1 MAKRRDDGL
10 AIGDDSFLDTIAN
23 LVGVLIILVVI
34 MGTKTQHAAK
44 EHGEKLR
51 QQAAVKI
58 EKPAATM
65 VSIRKSVAEQE
76 QRLARQ
82 DLELKYRK
90 EERLALLRK
99 ITLLEEELKT
109 KLEQSSEDVRLR
121 VEHESQMAKLKK
133 QLEDLKNT
141 QSQGTEEEEAPI
153 ALQHLPTPMA
163 KTVFGQEMH
172 LRMAEGR
179 VSVIPWDRLVEQL
192 KQTAPL
198 AARRGINRNVIEDSL
213 GPMEGY
219 LMKFRLVNSKGMVQS
234 GGRVG
239 MGSIVELE
247 RFELEVVEP
256 NMGESIQEALAPGS
270 RLRIELAGRQPRE
283 TVITVW
289 VYPDSFEEF
298 RLLKEALFE
307 EGFLTAARPLPDG
320 ILIGASPRGSRSTA
334 Q

>member
-1 MAKRRDDGL
+1 MAKNRDDGL
-10 AIGDDSFLDTIAN
+10 AVGDDSFLDTIAN

-34 MGTKTQHAAK
+34 MGTKTQQAAK
-44 EHGEKLR
+44 EYGEKQR
-51 QQAAVKI
+51 REAAAQI
-58 EKPAATM
+58 EKPATEM

-76 QRLARQ
+76 QRLARHE
-82 DLELKYRK
+82 LELDYRK
-90 EERLALLRK
+90 QERLALLRK
-99 ITLLEEELKT
+99 IGELEEELKK
-109 KLEQSSEDVRLR
+109 KLDESSEDVRER
-121 VEHESQMAKLKK
+121 VENESEIAKLTK
-133 QLEDLKNT
+133 QLEDLKNA
-141 QSQGTEEEEAPI
+141 QSHGEEEEEAPI

-172 LRMAEGR
+172 LRMANGR

-198 AARRGINRNVIEDSL
+198 AARRGMNRDVIEDSL

-219 LMKFRLVNSKGMVQS
+219 MMKFRLVNSKGMVQA

-256 NMGESIQEALAPGS
+256 NIGESIQEALSPGS

>member
-1 MAKRRDDGL
+1 MANRRDDGL

-51 QQAAVKI
+51 QQAASKI
-58 EKPAATM
+58 EKPATTM

-99 ITLLEEELKT
+99 IALLEEELKT

-121 VEHESQMAKLKK
+121 VEHESQIAKLKK
-133 QLEDLKNT
+133 QLEDLKNA

-239 MGSIVELE
+239 MGSVVELE

-256 NMGESIQEALAPGS
+256 NMGESIEAALEPGS

>member
-1 MAKRRDDGL
+1 MAKKRNDEL
-10 AIGDDSFLDTIAN
+10 AVGDDSFLDTIAN

-34 MGTKTQHAAK
+34 MGSKTHRAAK
-44 EHGEKLR
+44 EYGEKQR
-51 QQAAVKI
+51 AQAAASL
-58 EKPAATM
+58 ENPSFTM
-65 VSIRKSVAEQE
+65 ASIRKSVAEQE
-76 QRLARQ
+76 QRIARH
-82 DLELKYRK
+82 DLELQYRK

-99 ITLLEEELKT
+99 IGLIEEELKK
-109 KLEQSSEDVRLR
+109 KLETTDDDVRER
-121 VEHESQMAKLKK
+121 VEAETEIAKLAQ
-133 QLEDLKNT
+133 QLEELSNL
-141 QSQGTEEEEAPI
+141 QSGGSEEEEAPI
-153 ALQHLPTPMA
+153 VLQHLPTPMA

-172 LRMAEGR
+172 LRMANGR

-198 AARRGINRNVIEDSL
+198 AARRGVSRDVIEDSL

-219 LMKFRLVNSKGMVQS
+219 LMKYRLVNSKGMVQS

-256 NMGESIQEALAPGS
+256 QIGETIEDALSPGS
-270 RLRIELAGRQPRE
+270 RLRVELAGRQPRE

-289 VYPDSFEEF
+289 VYPDSFEAF
-298 RLLKEALFE
+298 RQLKEALFE
-307 EGFLTAARPLPDG
+307 DGFLTAARPLPDG
-320 ILIGASPRGSRSTA
+320 VLIGASPRGSRSTA

>member
-1 MAKRRDDGL
+1 MAKNRDDGL
-10 AIGDDSFLDTIAN
+10 AVGDDSFLDTIAN

-34 MGTKTQHAAK
+34 MGTKTQQAAK
-44 EHGEKLR
+44 EYGEKQR
-51 QQAAVKI
+51 REAAAQI
-58 EKPAATM
+58 EKPATEM

-76 QRLARQ
+76 QRLARHE
-82 DLELKYRK
+82 LELDYRK
-90 EERLALLRK
+90 QERLALLRK
-99 ITLLEEELKT
+99 IGELEEELKK
-109 KLEQSSEDVRLR
+109 KLDESSEDVRER
-121 VEHESQMAKLKK
+121 VENESEIAKLTK
-133 QLEDLKNT
+133 QLEDLKNA
-141 QSQGTEEEEAPI
+141 QSHGEEEEEAPI

-172 LRMAEGR
+172 LRMANGR

-198 AARRGINRNVIEDSL
+198 AARRGMNRDFIEDSL

-219 LMKFRLVNSKGMVQS
+219 MMKFRLVNSKGMVQA

-256 NMGESIQEALAPGS
+256 NIGESIQEALSPGS

-320 ILIGASPRGSRSTA
+320 VLIGASPRGSRSTA

>member
-1 MAKRRDDGL
+1 MAKNRNDGL
-10 AIGDDSFLDTIAN
+10 AVGDDSFLDTIAN
-23 LVGVLIILVVI
+23 LVGVLIILVVV
-34 MGTKTQHAAK
+34 MGTKTHKAAK
-44 EHGEKLR
+44 EYGEKQR
-51 QQAAVKI
+51 AQAAASL
-58 EKPAATM
+58 ENPAFTM
-65 VSIRKSVAEQE
+65 ASIRKSVAEQE
-76 QRLARQ
+76 QRIARH

-99 ITLLEEELKT
+99 IGLIEEELKK
-109 KLEQSSEDVRLR
+109 KLETTDDDVRQR
-121 VEHESQMAKLKK
+121 VEAETEIAKLEK
-133 QLEDLKNT
+133 QLEELTNL
-141 QSQGTEEEEAPI
+141 QSGGNEEEEAPI
-153 ALQHLPTPMA
+153 VLQHLPTPMA

-172 LRMAEGR
+172 LRMANGK

-198 AARRGINRNVIEDSL
+198 AARRGVSRDVIEDSL

-219 LMKFRLVNSKGMVQS
+219 LMKYRLVNSKGMVQS

-256 NMGESIQEALAPGS
+256 QIGETIEDALSPGS
-270 RLRIELAGRQPRE
+270 RLRVELAGRQPRE

-298 RLLKEALFE
+298 RQLKEALFE
-307 EGFLTAARPLPDG
+307 DGFLTAARPLPDG
-320 ILIGASPRGSRSTA
+320 VLIGASPRGSRSTA

>member
-1 MAKRRDDGL
+1 MANRRDDGL

-51 QQAAVKI
+51 QQAASKI
-58 EKPAATM
+58 EKPATTM

-99 ITLLEEELKT
+99 IALLEEELKT

-121 VEHESQMAKLKK
+121 VEHESQIAKLKK
-133 QLEDLKNT
+133 QLEDLKNA

-239 MGSIVELE
+239 MGSVVELE

-256 NMGESIQEALAPGS
+256 NMGESIEAALEPGS

-298 RLLKEALFE
+298 RLLKESLFE

>member
-1 MAKRRDDGL
+1 MAKNRNDGL
-10 AIGDDSFLDTIAN
+10 AVGDDSFLDTIAN
-23 LVGVLIILVVI
+23 LVGVLIILVVV
-34 MGTKTQHAAK
+34 MGTKTHYAAK
-44 EHGEKLR
+44 EYGEKQR
-51 QQAAVKI
+51 QQAASQI
-58 EKPAATM
+58 EKPAAEM

-76 QRLARQ
+76 QRLARHEV
-82 DLELKYRK
+82 ELNYRK
-90 EERLALLRK
+90 QERLALLRK
-99 ITLLEEELKT
+99 IGLLEEELKE
-109 KLEQSSEDVRLR
+109 KLEESSEEVKNR
-121 VEHESQMAKLKK
+121 VENETEIAKLTQ
-133 QLEDLKNT
+133 QLEDLKNA
-141 QSQGTEEEEAPI
+141 QSQGEETEEAPI

-172 LRMAEGR
+172 LRMAGGR

-219 LMKFRLVNSKGMVQS
+219 LMKFRLVNSKGMVQA

-239 MGSIVELE
+239 MGSVVELE

-256 NMGESIQEALAPGS
+256 NMGESIQDALAPGS

-307 EGFLTAARPLPDG
+307 EGFLTAARPLPEG

>member
-1 MAKRRDDGL
+1 MARNRNDGL
-10 AIGDDSFLDTIAN
+10 VVGDDSFLDTIAN
-23 LVGVLIILVVI
+23 LVGVLIILVVV
-34 MGTKTQHAAK
+34 MGTKTHYAAK
-44 EHGEKLR
+44 EYGEKQR
-51 QQAAVKI
+51 REAAAQV
-58 EKPAATM
+58 EKPATEM
-65 VSIRKSVAEQE
+65 VAIRKSVAEQE
-76 QRLARQ
+76 QRLARHE
-82 DLELKYRK
+82 LELSYRK

-99 ITLLEEELKT
+99 IGLLEEELK
-109 KLEQSSEDVRLR
+109 KKMEDSGEDVRQR
-121 VEHESQMAKLKK
+121 VENEAAIAQLTK
-133 QLEDLKNT
+133 QLEDLKNAK
-141 QSQGTEEEEAPI
+141 SHGEEEEEAPI

-172 LRMAEGR
+172 LRIAKGR

-192 KQTAPL
+192 KQTVPL
-198 AARRGINRNVIEDSL
+198 VARRGMNRNVIEDSL

-219 LMKFRLVNSKGMVQS
+219 MMKFRLVNSKGMVQA

-247 RFELEVVEP
+247 RFELEIVEP
-256 NMGESIQEALAPGS
+256 NMGETIQEALSPGS
-270 RLRIELAGRQPRE
+270 RLRIELGGRQPRE

-307 EGFLTAARPLPDG
+307 EGFLTAARPLPEG
-320 ILIGASPRGSRSTA
+320 ILIGASPKGSRSTA

>member
-1 MAKRRDDGL
+1 MARNRNDGL
-10 AIGDDSFLDTIAN
+10 VVGDDSFLDTIAN
-23 LVGVLIILVVI
+23 LVGVLIILVVV
-34 MGTKTQHAAK
+34 MGTKTHYAAK
-44 EHGEKLR
+44 EYGEKQR
-51 QQAAVKI
+51 REAAAQV
-58 EKPAATM
+58 EKPATEM
-65 VSIRKSVAEQE
+65 VAIRKSVAEQE
-76 QRLARQ
+76 QRLARHE
-82 DLELKYRK
+82 LELSYRK

-99 ITLLEEELKT
+99 IGLLEEELK
-109 KLEQSSEDVRLR
+109 KKMEDSGEDVRQR
-121 VEHESQMAKLKK
+121 VENEAAIAKLTK
-133 QLEDLKNT
+133 QLEDLKNAK
-141 QSQGTEEEEAPI
+141 SHGEEEEEAPI

-172 LRMAEGR
+172 LRIANGR

-192 KQTAPL
+192 KQTVPL
-198 AARRGINRNVIEDSL
+198 VARRGMNRNVIEDSL

-219 LMKFRLVNSKGMVQS
+219 MMKFRLVNSKGMVQA

-256 NMGESIQEALAPGS
+256 NIGESIQEALSPGS
-270 RLRIELAGRQPRE
+270 RLRIELGGRQPRE

-307 EGFLTAARPLPDG
+307 EGFLTAARPLPEG
-320 ILIGASPRGSRSTA
+320 ILIGASPKGSRSTA

>member
-1 MAKRRDDGL
+1 MARNRNDGL
-10 AIGDDSFLDTIAN
+10 AVGDDSFLDTIAN
-23 LVGVLIILVVI
+23 LVGVLIILVVV

-44 EHGEKLR
+44 EYGEKQR
-51 QQAAVKI
+51 REAAAQV
-58 EKPAATM
+58 EKPATEMIA
-65 VSIRKSVAEQE
+65 IRKSVAEQE
-76 QRLARQ
+76 QRLARHE
-82 DLELKYRK
+82 LELQYRK

-99 ITLLEEELKT
+99 IGELEEELKK
-109 KLEQSSEDVRLR
+109 KLDESSEDVKER
-121 VEHESQMAKLKK
+121 VEKETEIAKLSK
-133 QLEDLKNT
+133 QLEDLKNAK
-141 QSQGTEEEEAPI
+141 SHGAEEEEAPI

-172 LRMAEGR
+172 LRMAEGK
-179 VSVIPWDRLVEQL
+179 VSVIPWDRLVEML
-192 KQTAPL
+192 KETAPL
-198 AARRGINRNVIEDSL
+198 AARRGMNRNVIEDSL

-219 LMKFRLVNSKGMVQS
+219 LMKFRLVNSKGMVQA

-256 NMGESIQEALAPGS
+256 NIGESIQEALASGS
-270 RLRIELAGRQPRE
+270 RLRVELAGRQPRE

-298 RLLKEALFE
+298 RMLKEALFE
-307 EGFLTAARPLPDG
+307 EGFLTAARPLPEG